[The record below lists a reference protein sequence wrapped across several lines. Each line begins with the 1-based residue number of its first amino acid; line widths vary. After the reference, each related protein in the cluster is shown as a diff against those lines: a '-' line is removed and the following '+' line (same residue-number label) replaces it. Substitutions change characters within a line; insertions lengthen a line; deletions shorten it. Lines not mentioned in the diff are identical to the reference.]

1 MNRQQLREA
10 KKHLIRENA
19 KQTDVLSDVDRS
31 LWPTV
36 RTMPIRVMRSK
47 KFMVQIFHET
57 AAIRLSVNRTMIDD
71 SGNWLCDITWDEL
84 QEIKRQAGYGDAV
97 AVEIFPKDSDIVN
110 VANMRHLWVI
120 PYELDFGW
128 KK

>member
-10 KKHLIRENA
+10 KKHLNRVNA

-31 LWPTV
+31 LWPSV
-36 RTMPIRVMRSK
+36 RIMPVRIMRSK
-47 KFMVQIFHET
+47 KFMVQIYQKSEVT
-57 AAIRLSVNRTMIDD
+57 RISVNRTMIDD

-97 AVEIFPKDSDIVN
+97 AVEIFPKDKDIVN

-120 PYELDFGW
+120 PYEFDFGW